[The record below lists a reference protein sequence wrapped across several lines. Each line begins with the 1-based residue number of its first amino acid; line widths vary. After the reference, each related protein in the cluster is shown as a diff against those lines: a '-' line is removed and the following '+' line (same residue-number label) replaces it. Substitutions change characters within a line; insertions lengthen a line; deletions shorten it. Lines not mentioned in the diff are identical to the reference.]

1 MISQWH
7 LNFLV
12 VIAQCNILAS
22 TEADSHRLHRT
33 DDSMISSSVIKR
45 FLLDRAHF
53 SMTLAVSISATM
65 CYSSLKFSKDF
76 NAQKDRRQKAVSF
89 YLGNDL
95 NKSYQSFTCYLFSL
109 ELRSYYRPPEHN
121 CLKPQLSNRNKSQI
135 VSTVTICEHRR
146 LGSNLST
153 CEKLTLVAEPWAL
166 FLSRARTD
174 TEILLWFSLSA
185 HAFRLG

>member
-1 MISQWH
+1 
-7 LNFLV
+7 
-12 VIAQCNILAS
+12 
-22 TEADSHRLHRT
+22 
-33 DDSMISSSVIKR
+33 
-45 FLLDRAHF
+45 
-53 SMTLAVSISATM
+53 MTLAVSISATM

-135 VSTVTICEHRR
+135 ITTDV
-146 LGSNLST
+146 LGQVYNLQ
-153 CEKLTLVAEPWAL
+153 KLTLVAGLVPCSYPGLEP
-166 FLSRARTD
+166 
-174 TEILLWFSLSA
+174 ILRSSFGSLSLLKLNSSTWVNSPTRVA
-185 HAFRLG
+185 TLFFRS